1 MKDTSSKITIVVPFR
16 NISDDCRSVDSAL
29 VECVRSLQLI
39 SECVEEVIFV
49 NDHSTD
55 DSEKHLLGC
64 SIPNF
69 RVLNLEGEFEGKK
82 AALELGVKE
91 SKTEYIWTLDAD
103 VVISQ
108 FSSERFKE
116 FEQGLGQDL
125 VIMPVYMNSGNSLLE
140 QLQTNEW
147 RYLQFITWLSSE
159 VKLPMMCN
167 GANLIFKRQLFMEN
181 IEAHRS
187 ISSGDDM
194 FLLSR
199 VMKVGGDTS
208 MCWEKF
214 VRVEISTVNSWRES
228 INQRIRW
235 AGKITKLPSSIASV
249 LHVLFALISVIHVF
263 AFIGLFIPSRHLESA
278 AFLSFKVLAEVF
290 CMFGVFSNRMK
301 MKEVMLAL
309 PQMFLYPFFSLFI
322 FISSLFF
329 IPKWKG
335 RRVSLK

>member
-29 VECVRSLQLI
+29 VECVRSLQFV
-39 SECVEEVIFV
+39 SEFVAEVIFV

-55 DSEKHLLGC
+55 DSEKHLSGC
-64 SIPNF
+64 SIT
-69 RVLNLEGEFEGKK
+69 NLRILHLGVESKGKK
-82 AALELGVKE
+82 AALELGVKQA
-91 SKTEYIWTLDAD
+91 KTEYIWTLDAD

-116 FEQGLGQDL
+116 FESDLEQDL
-125 VIMPVYMNSGNSLLE
+125 LIMPVYMNSGSSLLE

-167 GANLIFKRQLFMEN
+167 GANLIFKRNLFMEN

-199 VMKVGGDTS
+199 VVKLGRDTS

-214 VRVEISTVNSWRES
+214 CRVEISTVNSWRES
-228 INQRIRW
+228 IDQRIRW
-235 AGKITKLPSSIASV
+235 AGKITKLPSTKATV
-249 LHVLFALISVIHVF
+249 LHVFFALISAIHVL
-263 AFIGLFIPSRHLESA
+263 AFVGLFIPSWHLESA
-278 AFLSFKVLAEVF
+278 VFLSVKVLAEVL
-290 CMFGVFSNRMK
+290 CMYGVFSNRMK
-301 MKEVMLAL
+301 MKEVVLAL
-309 PQMFLYPFFSLFI
+309 AQMVLYPFFSLFI

>member
-1 MKDTSSKITIVVPFR
+1 VKDTSSKITIVVPFR
-16 NISDDCRSVDSAL
+16 NISDDYRSVDVAL
-29 VECVRSLQLI
+29 AECVRSLQLI
-39 SECVEEVIFV
+39 SECVEEVVFV

-55 DSEKHLLGC
+55 DSKKHLSEC
-64 SIPNF
+64 SIPNL
-69 RVLNLEGEFEGKK
+69 RILDLKSEFNGKK

-91 SKTEYIWTLDAD
+91 AKTEYIWTLDAD
-103 VVISQ
+103 VVITQ
-108 FSSERFKE
+108 FSSKRFKE
-116 FEQGLGQDL
+116 FEKQLEKDL

-167 GANLIFKRQLFMEN
+167 GANLIFRREVFIEN

-199 VMKVGGDTS
+199 VMKFGGEIS

-214 VRVEISTVNSWRES
+214 GRVEISTVNSWRES
-228 INQRIRW
+228 IVQRIRW
-235 AGKITKLPSSIASV
+235 AGKITKLPSTKASV
-249 LHVLFALISVIHVF
+249 LHVLFALISAIHVL
-263 AFIGLFIPSRHLESA
+263 AFIGLFVPSWHLESA
-278 AFLSFKVLAEVF
+278 VFLSIKVLTEVL
-290 CMFGVFSNRMK
+290 CMYGVFSNRMK
-301 MKEVMLAL
+301 MKEIVLAL
-309 PQMFLYPFFSLFI
+309 PQMVLYPFFSLFI

>member
-16 NISDDCRSVDSAL
+16 NISDDCHSVDRAL
-29 VECVRSLQLI
+29 VECARSLQFI
-39 SECVEEVIFV
+39 SEFVEEVIFV

-55 DSEKHLLGC
+55 DSEKHLSGC
-64 SIPNF
+64 SIPN
-69 RVLNLEGEFEGKK
+69 RRILNLEDEAKGKK
-82 AALELGVKE
+82 AALELGVRE
-91 SKTEYIWTLDAD
+91 AKTEYIWTLDAD

-116 FEQGLGQDL
+116 FESDLEQDL
-125 VIMPVYMNSGNSLLE
+125 LIMPVYMNSGSSILD

-167 GANLIFKRQLFMEN
+167 GANLIFKRELFIEN

-199 VMKVGGDTS
+199 VLKFGGETS

-214 VRVEISTVNSWRES
+214 CRVEISTVNSWRES
-228 INQRIRW
+228 IDQRIRW
-235 AGKITKLPSSIASV
+235 AGKITKLPSTKASV
-249 LHVLFALISVIHVF
+249 LHVLFALISAIHVL
-263 AFIGLFIPSRHLESA
+263 AFIGLFIPSWHLESV
-278 AFLSFKVLAEVF
+278 AFLSIKVIAEVL
-290 CMFGVFSNRMK
+290 CMCGVFSSRMK
-301 MKEVMLAL
+301 MNEAMLAL
-309 PQMFLYPFFSLFI
+309 PQMILYPFFSLFI

>member
-29 VECVRSLQLI
+29 VECVRSLQFV
-39 SECVEEVIFV
+39 SEFVAEVIFV

-55 DSEKHLLGC
+55 DSEKHLSGC
-64 SIPNF
+64 SIT
-69 RVLNLEGEFEGKK
+69 NLRILHLGVESKGKK
-82 AALELGVKE
+82 AALELGVKQA
-91 SKTEYIWTLDAD
+91 KTEYIWTLDAD

-116 FEQGLGQDL
+116 FESDLEQDL
-125 VIMPVYMNSGNSLLE
+125 LIMPVYMNSGSSLLE

-167 GANLIFKRQLFMEN
+167 GANLIFKRNLFMEN

-199 VMKVGGDTS
+199 VVKLGRDTS

-214 VRVEISTVNSWRES
+214 CRVEISTDNSWRES
-228 INQRIRW
+228 IDQRIRW
-235 AGKITKLPSSIASV
+235 AGKITKLPSTKATV
-249 LHVLFALISVIHVF
+249 LHVFFALISAIHVL
-263 AFIGLFIPSRHLESA
+263 AFVGLFIPSWHLESA
-278 AFLSFKVLAEVF
+278 VFLSVKVLAEVL
-290 CMFGVFSNRMK
+290 CMYGVFSNRMK
-301 MKEVMLAL
+301 MKEVVLAL
-309 PQMFLYPFFSLFI
+309 AQMVLYPFFSLFI

>member
-1 MKDTSSKITIVVPFR
+1 VKDTSSKITIVVPFR

-29 VECVRSLQLI
+29 VECVRSLQFVY
-39 SECVEEVIFV
+39 EFVEEVIFV

-55 DSEKHLLGC
+55 DSEKHLSGC
-64 SIPNF
+64 SIT
-69 RVLNLEGEFEGKK
+69 NLRILHLGVESKGKK

-91 SKTEYIWTLDAD
+91 AKTEYIWTLDAD

-116 FEQGLGQDL
+116 FESDLEQDL
-125 VIMPVYMNSGNSLLE
+125 LIMPVYMNSGSSLLE

-167 GANLIFKRQLFMEN
+167 GANLIFKRNLFMEN

-199 VMKVGGDTS
+199 VVKLGRDTS

-214 VRVEISTVNSWRES
+214 CRVEISTVNSWRES
-228 INQRIRW
+228 IDQRLRW
-235 AGKITKLPSSIASV
+235 AGKITKLPSTKATV
-249 LHVLFALISVIHVF
+249 LHVFFALISAIHVL
-263 AFIGLFIPSRHLESA
+263 AFVGLFIPSWHLESA
-278 AFLSFKVLAEVF
+278 VFLSVKVLAEVL
-290 CMFGVFSNRMK
+290 CMCGVFSNRMK
-301 MKEVMLAL
+301 MKELMLAL
-309 PQMFLYPFFSLFI
+309 PQMVLYPFFSLFI

>member
-29 VECVRSLQLI
+29 VECVRSLQFV
-39 SECVEEVIFV
+39 SEFVEEVIFV

-55 DSEKHLLGC
+55 DSEQHLSGC
-64 SIPNF
+64 SIT
-69 RVLNLEGEFEGKK
+69 NLRILHLGVESKGKK

-91 SKTEYIWTLDAD
+91 AKTEYIWTLDAD

-116 FEQGLGQDL
+116 FESDLEQDL
-125 VIMPVYMNSGNSLLE
+125 VVMPVYMNPGGSLLDK
-140 QLQTNEW
+140 LQANEW
-147 RYLQFITWLSSE
+147 RYLQFITWLSSK

-167 GANLIFKRQLFMEN
+167 GANLIFKRNLFMEN

-199 VMKVGGDTS
+199 VVKLGRDAS

-214 VRVEISTVNSWRES
+214 CRVEISTFNSWRES
-228 INQRIRW
+228 IDQRIRW
-235 AGKITKLPSSIASV
+235 AGKITKLPSTKATV
-249 LHVLFALISVIHVF
+249 LHVFF
-263 AFIGLFIPSRHLESA
+263 AFISAIHVLAFVGLFIPSWHLESA
-278 AFLSFKVLAEVF
+278 VFLSVKVLAEVL
-290 CMFGVFSNRMK
+290 CMYGVFSNRMK

-309 PQMFLYPFFSLFI
+309 PQMVLYPFFSLFI

-329 IPKWKG
+329 VPKWKE

>member
-1 MKDTSSKITIVVPFR
+1 
-16 NISDDCRSVDSAL
+16 
-29 VECVRSLQLI
+29 
-39 SECVEEVIFV
+39 
-49 NDHSTD
+49 
-55 DSEKHLLGC
+55 
-64 SIPNF
+64 
-69 RVLNLEGEFEGKK
+69 
-82 AALELGVKE
+82 
-91 SKTEYIWTLDAD
+91 
-103 VVISQ
+103 
-108 FSSERFKE
+108 
-116 FEQGLGQDL
+116 
-125 VIMPVYMNSGNSLLE
+125 MPVLMNSGNSLLE

-235 AGKITKLPSSIASV
+235 VGKITKLPSSKASV
-249 LHVLFALISVIHVF
+249 LHALFALISAIHVF
-263 AFIGLFIPSRHLESA
+263 AFIGLFIPSWHLESA
-278 AFLSFKVLAEVF
+278 TFLSVKVLAEVL
-290 CMFGVFSNRMK
+290 CMYGVFSNRMK
-301 MKEVMLAL
+301 MKEVVLAL
-309 PQMFLYPFFSLFI
+309 IAYSMVVLFLISHHNQILSEDLQNRKNKSWITNFLIVPAIVLGVTLAFSALFIITKNVPKISKAVLDKKLEKQTEIMLNPMILPSHPVHIAVKKFYLGKKTKDDGSQWLDKVQVRSEINERNQGRLKDKLAGSCFFS
-322 FISSLFF
+322 
-329 IPKWKG
+329 G
-335 RRVSLK
+335 